1 MALAYV
7 TAALEMLADKFSLY
21 LHVKGL
27 SFAFPLL
34 SMELSTLFSVRIR
47 FYRHKT
53 AEKNSGFVWSMA
65 V

>member
-7 TAALEMLADKFSLY
+7 TTALEMLADKFSLY

-34 SMELSTLFSVRIR
+34 SMELSTLLSRRVRSYLR
-47 FYRHKT
+47 KA
-53 AEKNSGFVWSMA
+53 AEKNSGFV
-65 V
+65 